1 MQTSHFLRTWARG
14 LAAAVATAV
23 LAACGAEATPYY
35 GFRVVNAY
43 PHDAAAYTQGLI
55 WVDGQLY
62 ESTGKY
68 GASTVRR
75 VEPGTGAVLQ
85 SVDLPDDVFGEGMTI
100 WKDDLVVLTWQSG
113 IGYVL
118 ERDGLSTLRTFRY
131 AGEGWGLTHSPDELI
146 MSDGTA
152 QLRFLDGETFAERRR
167 LTVTHDGQP
176 VEKLNELEWVR
187 GEVWANIYQSNL
199 IARIDPGS
207 GVVVGWID
215 LTGLLQQG
223 GAPAPD
229 ADVLNGIAWDAAADR
244 VFVTG
249 KYWPRLFEIEVV
261 EPG

>member
-1 MQTSHFLRTWARG
+1 MQTSHFFPAWARG
-14 LAAAVATAV
+14 VAAGVAIALLT
-23 LAACGAEATPYY
+23 ACGAEVTPRY

-43 PHDAAAYTQGLI
+43 PHDTTAYTQGLI

-75 VEPGTGAVLQ
+75 VEPGTGAVLE
-85 SVDLPDDVFGEGMTI
+85 SVDLPDDMFGEGMTI
-100 WKDDLVVLTWQSG
+100 WKGNLVVLTWQSG
-113 IGYVL
+113 QGLVL
-118 ERDGLSTLRTFRY
+118 ARDGLSTVRTFTY
-131 AGEGWGLTHSPDELI
+131 PGEGWGLTHSQDELI

-152 QLRFLDGETFAERRR
+152 QLRFLDGDTFAERRR

-187 GEVWANIYQSNL
+187 GEIWANIYQSNL

-223 GAPAPD
+223 GVPAPE
-229 ADVLNGIAWDAAADR
+229 ADVLNGIAWDAASGR
-244 VFVTG
+244 IFVTG